1 MFLSV
6 VSCSTVFGEET
17 CCVIDNSC
25 YQMLPKYC
33 SDYLQLTFISF
44 KKATVAHLSSKMLFL
59 RLDDETSFI
68 ISCNFIA

>member
-25 YQMLPKYC
+25 YQMLPIVLIIC
-33 SDYLQLTFISF
+33 SQLLYLLRLKQLQHTFP
-44 KKATVAHLSSKMLFL
+44 LKMLFL
-59 RLDDETSFI
+59 RLDDETLFT